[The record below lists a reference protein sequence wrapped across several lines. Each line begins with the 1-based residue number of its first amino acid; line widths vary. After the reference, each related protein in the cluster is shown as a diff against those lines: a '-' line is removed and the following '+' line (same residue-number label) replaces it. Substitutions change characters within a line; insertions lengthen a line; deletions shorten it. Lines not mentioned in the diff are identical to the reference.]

1 MGRYKLPPLYNTYR
15 NIIDRCY
22 NENCKI
28 YSYYGG
34 RGVKVCDKHY
44 RVHIIEGKKTV
55 FRQAFETLAK
65 AVEARD
71 KVLKDLC
78 GKRG

>member
-1 MGRYKLPPLYNTYR
+1 MGRYERPPLYYTYR
-15 NIIDRCY
+15 P
-22 NENCKI
+22 EPCK
-28 YSYYGG
+28 
-34 RGVKVCDKHY
+34 RHY
-44 RVHIIEGKKTV
+44 RVHIIKGNKTV